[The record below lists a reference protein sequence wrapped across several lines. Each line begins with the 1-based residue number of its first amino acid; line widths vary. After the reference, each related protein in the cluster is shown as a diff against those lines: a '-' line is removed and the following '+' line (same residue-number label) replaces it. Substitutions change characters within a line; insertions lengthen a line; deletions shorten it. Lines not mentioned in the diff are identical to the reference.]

1 MPTIIKRDGKYQAR
15 VRLAGHAPQSAIFD
29 SKLKAA
35 AWGHAVEAELRAQ
48 AGGTIKATL
57 QAAIDKYITDVCPT
71 HRSGANEAKRLRAL
85 CKLPGLLPVN
95 RQMRDVTAVD
105 ISKFRDARLEQVSI
119 ATVRKEMGIIR
130 SVFESARRDWGMVQA
145 NPCGDVKRPPAPP
158 ARKRLMLDDERV
170 KILGAL
176 GWTDDL
182 QKVEA
187 MQHQV
192 AVAMLL
198 ALETAMRAGEIV
210 GLEWGRVYLS
220 AQYLTLPKTK
230 NGDQRDVPLSKTAVA
245 LLEKMRGADKT
256 MVFTLSS
263 APAPVAP
270 SRTTDTPACHRPPSS
285 ACRHR
290 QSRCSAR
297 CRWRSARRARSAA
310 RSPPLPPARA
320 CPHNRSSRLSRRS
333 TAHSSSAL
341 RSGRQDQA
349 CQSTECRFRRGK
361 RGSSSRGASCYAW
374 SATCTGLGCTSRRC
388 AGPQPERQGRL
399 VAAQQVVR
407 PYSFHSWST
416 PALDGTAHL
425 WHTAVKR
432 ITSVPRFVC
441 ARYES
446 TVSLNSCGY
455 LHFPQRPH
463 SFCRNPALCC
473 VSAHS
478 CQAR

>member
-35 AWGHAVEAELRAQ
+35 AWGHAIEAELRAQ

-57 QAAIDKYITDVCPT
+57 QDAVDKYITDVCPT
-71 HRSGANEAKRLRAL
+71 HRSGPNETKRLRAL
-85 CKLPGLLPVN
+85 CKLPGLLPVT

-105 ISKFRDARLEQVSI
+105 ISKFRDARLEQVSV
-119 ATVRKEMGIIR
+119 ATVRKEMGIMR

-170 KILGAL
+170 KILDAL

-210 GLEWGRVYLS
+210 GLEWSRVYLS

-245 LLEKMRGADKT
+245 LLEKMRGIDKA

-263 APAPVAP
+263 ASLDALF
-270 SRTTDTPACHRPPSS
+270 RK
-285 ACRHR
+285 
-290 QSRCSAR
+290 AR
-297 CRWRSARRARSAA
+297 
-310 RSPPLPPARA
+310 
-320 CPHNRSSRLSRRS
+320 
-333 TAHSSSAL
+333 
-341 RSGRQDQA
+341 DK
-349 CQSTECRFRRGK
+349 CQI
-361 RGSSSRGASCYAW
+361 
-374 SATCTGLGCTSRRC
+374 
-388 AGPQPERQGRL
+388 
-399 VAAQQVVR
+399 
-407 PYSFHSWST
+407 
-416 PALDGTAHL
+416 DG
-425 WHTAVKR
+425 
-432 ITSVPRFVC
+432 
-441 ARYES
+441 
-446 TVSLNSCGY
+446 
-455 LHFPQRPH
+455 LHFHDTRANAITMLAGKLDIH
-463 SFCRNPALCC
+463 DLARMIGHRDLKSLLTYYRKSASTIAAALG
-473 VSAHS
+473 
-478 CQAR
+478 